1 MSEILTLSS
10 RVARCAVV
18 LALAVSAGCAAVDG
32 ESATEESAPEE
43 EEQPLDEL
51 ALEGA
56 VEAESEDVDA
66 TDPLQPPPGGW
77 PQDEGV
83 GAWDE
88 SPVFTTQAAPKGPGP
103 VTTNIEIKLDVNKW
117 TGDMTKWLQS
127 KSKGNHLHS
136 IKDRF
141 IFFEGNHC
149 KQNIVGSMWTT
160 NQGGARFGGSI
171 KSYSWFVNDEARS
184 VLVQA
189 PKAGD
194 IIRLGDATNGNSK
207 DDRTYIRMKKS
218 FKGTFCIETF
228 ERSWSNAALEIV
240 HSRVN
245 GLDGK
250 VSYVRNY

>member
-184 VLVQA
+184 VLIKSA
-189 PKAGD
+189 KKGE
-194 IIRLGDATNGNSK
+194 IIRLADAPDANTG
-207 DDRTYIRMKKS
+207 DDRTHIRIKKG
-218 FKGTFCIETF
+218 FKDAVCVTTF
-228 ERSWSNAALEIV
+228 EVGWNNPHLEIV
-240 HSRVN
+240 HRHKN
-245 GLDGK
+245 GLDGR